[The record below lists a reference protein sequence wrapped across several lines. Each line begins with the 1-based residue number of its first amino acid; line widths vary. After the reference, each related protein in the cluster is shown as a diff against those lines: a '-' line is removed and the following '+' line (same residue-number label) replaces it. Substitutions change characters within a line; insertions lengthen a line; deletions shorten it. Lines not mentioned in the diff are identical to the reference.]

1 MLALAGLLFIV
12 GLFYR
17 TNLFQFVLN
26 RLDALEQ
33 GRYHDPH
40 LAHVLLVPLLHIDLN
55 KAVSLNS
62 LFIPIG
68 HLIDHFITLILQ
80 VVLAI
85 HLRSNAKVIS
95 KLIESTSLLLI
106 MLPIESQHVL
116 VLANE
121 VIVEDDGV
129 FRGNRMLVNKSVVLL
144 LVDIFVYILMVH
156 LLGDH
161 HVTCLV
167 VVVVIICL
175 ILILDVHVILL
186 IVVERNLTSVPA
198 LFNTFAM
205 SVVLLTQFFVVS
217 VH

>member
-12 GLFYR
+12 NNLYR

-33 GRYHDPH
+33 SRDHDPH
-40 LAHVLLVPLLHIDLN
+40 LAHVLLVPLLHIYLN

-68 HLIDHFITLILQ
+68 HLIDNFITLILQ

-95 KLIESTSLLLI
+95 KLIEGASLLLV
-106 MLPIESQHVL
+106 MLPIESQHVF
-116 VLANE
+116 VLADE
-121 VIVEDDGV
+121 VIIEDDGV

-144 LVDIFVYILMVH
+144 LVDILM
-156 LLGDH
+156 LGDH

-167 VVVVIICL
+167 VVVVIICF

-205 SVVLLTQFFVVS
+205 SVMLLTQFFVVS